1 MAEVAMNAW
10 IADLP
15 WRLTQWPKLPAASK
29 SIPVAPGRGTCVLFS
44 AESQLGPLQEYAR
57 EVLLE
62 GRRFLLLELPGPAVR
77 GPETK
82 ALRIGVKQ
90 PLQLEYQP
98 ASTFQWRQGPETVL
112 ENGHVQYDGFID
124 DALARMQEVEEF
136 AAARGKRSASGHVW
150 WPVLLNDFMDYR
162 DADEA
167 GRGLIVGL
175 AERMPLYLRDI
186 VAGPK
191 RVLKR
196 FREPSRLDRIQELD
210 VHCLLD
216 YAQRPGRS
224 ASEKAGQKQRLL
236 AVIRRESFDT
246 LENRVTL
253 DFCRRSRQAVRSYKE
268 QNAKFAAFD
277 PEKQTGSKRLAKVL
291 NYGKYCEA
299 YLSDFVWDG
308 VSVLAEPC
316 RTPNYAL
323 AQNPLYVEV
332 WREYLKLLRYAN
344 LREAA
349 WRWPRLAWADIV
361 RAFVGDGIRAEM
373 RDTNALRLAKRPLR
387 NGRTIERGSWFRDG
401 GCEGDWLVRRDG
413 VALGC
418 LYLIERSDIRRF
430 SATPHLELANADF
443 YICWLPVGT
452 NLSFYLPIWAMVG
465 DLSWKDLDEAAR
477 TRTAWAHDL
486 GDCLRALQGRLPADV
501 RLAGGAIIRPDWMS
515 GRPGG
520 TRTTLKMADQGSLPI
535 WFIETHACGNWGDQV
550 GEIRTIVQGLV
561 SHAARN

>member
-1 MAEVAMNAW
+1 M
-10 IADLP
+10 
-15 WRLTQWPKLPAASK
+15 
-29 SIPVAPGRGTCVLFS
+29 
-44 AESQLGPLQEYAR
+44 GPLQEYAR
-57 EVLLE
+57 EVLLDD
-62 GRRFLLLELPGPAVR
+62 RRYLLLELPGPAVR

-82 ALRIGVKQ
+82 VLHIGGEQ
-90 PLQLEYQP
+90 PVRLEFEP
-98 ASTFQWRQGPETVL
+98 ESTFQWRQGPETVL
-112 ENGHVQYDGFID
+112 EPGHAQYDGFID
-124 DALARMQEVEEF
+124 EALARMQEVEEF
-136 AAARGKRSASGHVW
+136 TAARCKRSASGHVW
-150 WPVLLNDFMDYR
+150 WPVLLNDFMGYR
-162 DADEA
+162 DTDEA
-167 GRGLIVGL
+167 GRGLIVGI
-175 AERMPLYLRDI
+175 AEKMPLYLRDI

-291 NYGKYCEA
+291 NYGKYCES
-299 YLSDFVWDG
+299 YLGDSVWDG
-308 VSVLAEPC
+308 VSALAEPC

-344 LREAA
+344 LREAV

-361 RAFVGDGIRAEM
+361 RAFVGDGIRAAM
-373 RDTNALRLAKRPLR
+373 RETGSIRLAKRPLR
-387 NGRTIERGSWFRDG
+387 NGRAIECGTWYREG
-401 GCEGDWLVRRDG
+401 GCEGDWLVRRDRA
-413 VALGC
+413 ALGC
-418 LYLIERSDIRRF
+418 LYLIERSEIRRF
-430 SATPHLELANADF
+430 SATPYLELANADF
-443 YICWLPVGT
+443 YICWLPAGT
-452 NLSFYLPIWAMVG
+452 KQAFYLPIWAMVG
-465 DLSWKDLDEAAR
+465 DLRWKDPAHADRER
-477 TRTAWAHDL
+477 NEWAHDL
-486 GDCLRALQGRLPADV
+486 ENSLRVLQDRLTADV

-515 GRPGG
+515 GRPGQ
-520 TRTTLKMADQGSLPI
+520 TRAALKIDDQGPLPI

-550 GEIRTIVQGLV
+550 GIIGEIVEGLV